1 MTMKSMQLT
10 AGEVMA
16 AFANVP
22 SFTPVSCH
30 VDIKTGL
37 LDGDTVSLHEVARVT
52 GVRTV
57 LNGVVLEVEV

>member
-1 MTMKSMQLT
+1 MQTMTRQMT
-10 AGEVMA
+10 IGELMA
-16 AFANVP
+16 ALADVP

-30 VDIKTGL
+30 VDIETEL
-37 LDGDTVSLHEVARVT
+37 PDGDTVSLHEVARVT